1 MCKFA
6 PHRKAYVNQ
15 DSCSN
20 ASVSILLT
28 RSGDRSQT
36 PAWNDTVV
44 AKMSFFCRRAITAKQ
59 MRRMFA
65 VPISRWGEKPG
76 MLLCPGRRCWS
87 FPRDSN
93 LYFEIR
99 LEELMVFFFFPYLWF
114 AHEPAKILHIYAVPR
129 PLLNCYFL
137 FSFYRVPKIWL
148 ELSTFSIFPATVE
161 IIFVWSSSKEERWG
175 QEGGAH

>member
-1 MCKFA
+1 
-6 PHRKAYVNQ
+6 
-15 DSCSN
+15 
-20 ASVSILLT
+20 
-28 RSGDRSQT
+28 
-36 PAWNDTVV
+36 
-44 AKMSFFCRRAITAKQ
+44 
-59 MRRMFA
+59 
-65 VPISRWGEKPG
+65 
-76 MLLCPGRRCWS
+76 MLLCPGQRCWS

-99 LEELMVFFFFPYLWF
+99 LEELMGFFSPYLWF

-161 IIFVWSSSKEERWG
+161 IIFV
-175 QEGGAH
+175 